1 MNLCKNWGCNLVPL
15 GFWSLI
21 DLIVWQ
27 LWNDPILQ
35 QNPTNLPGQSS
46 SYLLGW
52 PFHETSISR
61 NEHWKAFR
69 TFSDYFDSNPSS
81 VRGWNIGKIPNNI
94 LLKSSVEEKPSPTW
108 TMGRLID
115 LHGFVPAADQTC
127 SPRRWIHLAKKTTR
141 RHCCE
146 IHPSCAGSG
155 QKTIGGLKLPKSSPD
170 LVGCFHSFRC
180 CCPTSLKVTE

>member
-1 MNLCKNWGCNLVPL
+1 MRHR
-15 GFWSLI
+15 S
-21 DLIVWQ
+21 
-27 LWNDPILQ
+27 
-35 QNPTNLPGQSS
+35 PT
-46 SYLLGW
+46 
-52 PFHETSISR
+52 R

-69 TFSDYFDSNPSS
+69 TFSDYFYSNPSS
-81 VRGWNIGKIPNNI
+81 VRGWNIGKIPSNI
-94 LLKSSVEEKPSPTW
+94 LLKSSLEEKPSPTW

-155 QKTIGGLKLPKSSPD
+155 QKPLVDWNFQSPVQT
-170 LVGCFHSFRC
+170 LSVVFTRFAAAVPPLWRSQSKPFPPL
-180 CCPTSLKVTE
+180 PTSEASNDGNCTMQRIQWSNLCKTKLKILF